1 MYNIIIVRETHTQN
15 FALGKKNVRY
25 NIERYNKKKNRYD
38 RKVKVNTAERERE
51 KEGDIFII

>member
-1 MYNIIIVRETHTQN
+1 VRETHTQN

-51 KEGDIFII
+51 KERDIFII